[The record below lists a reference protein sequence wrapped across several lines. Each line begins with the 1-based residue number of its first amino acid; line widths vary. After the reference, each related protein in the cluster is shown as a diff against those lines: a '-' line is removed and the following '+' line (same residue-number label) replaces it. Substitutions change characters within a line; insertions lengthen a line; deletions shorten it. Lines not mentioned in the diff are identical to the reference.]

1 MYSATYAGII
11 VSILGSVFPKLGIS
25 IGSDDLTT
33 TISVLATVLGGLWAF
48 WGRYRKG
55 GVTLWG
61 TREQ

>member
-11 VSILGSVFPKLGIS
+11 VSILGSLLPKLGVS
-25 IGSDDLTT
+25 VGGDDLTT
-33 TISVLATVLGGLWAF
+33 TVSVLVTVLGGLWAF

-55 GVTLWG
+55 GITLWG